1 MMVYVEK
8 KVIILKI
15 IFGYYSL
22 FKKKKIKLKFE
33 VFRYLKVLGF
43 FLEKGF

>member
-15 IFGYYSL
+15 IFGYYIYL
-22 FKKKKIKLKFE
+22 KKKNFKLKFE